1 MCGHCLESQPLCQAK
16 SAEAALEH
24 VLTLR
29 AQADPR
35 PIDLPP
41 FRVHKERAALLRGNA
56 FFTRNLPSV
65 GLSGLC

>member
-16 SAEAALEH
+16 SAVAALEH

-35 PIDLPP
+35 PIDSPP
-41 FRVHKERAALLRGNA
+41 FRVHKERAALLRGERL
-56 FFTRNLPSV
+56 FHPKFT
-65 GLSGLC
+65 LCRA